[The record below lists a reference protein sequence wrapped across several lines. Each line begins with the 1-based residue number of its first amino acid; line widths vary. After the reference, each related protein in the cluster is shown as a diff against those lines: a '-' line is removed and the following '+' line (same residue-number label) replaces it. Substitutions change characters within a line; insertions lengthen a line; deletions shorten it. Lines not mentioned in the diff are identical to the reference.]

1 MTADMQIGATKTS
14 MAEFTVVVDMADIIS
29 RATGTDVSILRS
41 ELQLMNNSLGRMYIS
56 IFFKKDGSLLIKSQV
71 FYEENFKNLI

>member
-41 ELQLMNNSLGRMYIS
+41 ELQLMNNSLGRMYCS
-56 IFFKKDGSLLIKSQV
+56 IFLKKGERRIA
-71 FYEENFKNLI
+71 YECNRQ

>member
-14 MAEFTVVVDMADIIS
+14 MVEFTVVVDMADIIS
-29 RATGTDVSILRS
+29 RATGTDVSISRS

-56 IFFKKDGSLLIKSQV
+56 IFFKKDGRRIA
-71 FYEENFKNLI
+71 YERNRQ

>member
-1 MTADMQIGATKTS
+1 MTAAMQIGATKTS

-41 ELQLMNNSLGRMYIS
+41 ELQLMNTSLGRMYIS
-56 IFFKKDGSLLIKSQV
+56 IFFKKDGRRTA
-71 FYEENFKNLI
+71 YECNRQ

>member
-71 FYEENFKNLI
+71 LFEENFKNPI

>member
-41 ELQLMNNSLGRMYIS
+41 EL
-56 IFFKKDGSLLIKSQV
+56 
-71 FYEENFKNLI
+71 